1 MIRHNVHES
10 TCNEQTIDNIYMD
23 IAFDSPA
30 SCRCLVSQSYTCD
43 SYLVDCSSDCTA
55 TVVWQFDTAWNCPVW
70 NACFEHPFD
79 LNRLLLLVCSQRI
92 HTHAHCTCMLW
103 AEGGAVTNQ
112 SPTESQ
118 PLFRST
124 HTHTH
129 DDCRLCAPHN
139 ICMIWCTAMFALIS
153 HFTSDGSV
161 SHTHTHTRSHW
172 IFVRPKR
179 MRANEQKERWKTSR
193 VPEIS
198 KNKPMP
204 VAHIHNRKQI
214 IVLVVSH
221 PSTMPMCHLPLALNF
236 ITAHSNTHR
245 NKLSLYIF
253 QQIRTRH
260 TSTKALNTNYNYNL

>member
-1 MIRHNVHES
+1 MAVRHSLKLSRVK
-10 TCNEQTIDNIYMD
+10 
-23 IAFDSPA
+23 
-30 SCRCLVSQSYTCD
+30 R
-43 SYLVDCSSDCTA
+43 
-55 TVVWQFDTAWNCPVW
+55 
-70 NACFEHPFD
+70 
-79 LNRLLLLVCSQRI
+79 
-92 HTHAHCTCMLW
+92 MLW
-103 AEGGAVTNQ
+103 TSIRSESAAIACLQPTYTHTRSCCEQKAVLWRIKV
-112 SPTESQ
+112 Q
-118 PLFRST
+118 PKANLFFAQHT
-124 HTHTH
+124 HTHTMIVGCAH
-129 DDCRLCAPHN
+129 HIIFVWFDAQQCSRLYR
-139 ICMIWCTAMFALIS
+139 ILLRTVRYL
-153 HFTSDGSV
+153 
-161 SHTHTHTRSHW
+161 THTHTRSHW